1 MDIKLSNDKHVEL
14 VQNINTSAQAVNT
27 DIKLPDLNSN
37 MQGLIGIRNEVYRMK
52 VSLERY
58 KNILSNDSQVIID
71 AGNEIEIADFYAASK
86 VEQSRN
92 K

>member
-1 MDIKLSNDKHVEL
+1 M
-14 VQNINTSAQAVNT
+14 
-27 DIKLPDLNSN
+27 
-37 MQGLIGIRNEVYRMK
+37 
-52 VSLERY
+52 
-58 KNILSNDSQVIID
+58 LSNDSQVIID

>member
-37 MQGLIGIRNEVYRMK
+37 MQGLIGIRNEVYKMK
-52 VSLERY
+52 VSLTN
-58 KNILSNDSQVIID
+58 KILTNKTFLNVLHIIVPLLL
-71 AGNEIEIADFYAASK
+71 IIS
-86 VEQSRN
+86 
-92 K
+92 